1 MPKSSGLIPRHKTG
15 RQEGV
20 ALVIVLAF
28 VVILTGVIIAYF
40 TRSLANR
47 QISNSSANQT
57 KVALFAQGASDTI
70 IANLQEEIV
79 LSSSTTALT
88 PATSGTLYT
97 PLTPVSMLPQVS
109 GSSNGTPFPPNLL
122 KISTSTVPFFA
133 ANANN
138 NASVSIP
145 SGGQSNATKVA
156 TTTPSLNGRSVS
168 LARWNAGYL
177 LPLASSTDSTPIT
190 ATTPSQNGAGNNSG
204 EFVTPDW
211 VLVARDGSNPAPS
224 IVTSSNTWSATN
236 TGTVIGRYAYA
247 VYNEGGLLDVNVAG
261 YPSTTNTNNQSSY
274 KPVLSYADLTQVGL
288 TQPQVDQLV
297 AWRNYASAQ
306 TPGPSYQ
313 NPEFNGTNNGLGTA
327 YYNFVTS
334 NPSGFLTVSST
345 NLNNNGEMESTSSA
359 QGSSDRMFGSRQEL
373 ISFMQKGLNP
383 ALTGTGL
390 GILNYLTTFT
400 RGLAQPSFA
409 PDPKRPKVIAGYTA
423 NANNG
428 GNSAF
433 GLDDQI
439 NPSFLTVRVSG
450 TGFLRNDGST
460 AVPGEP
466 LVKTRFALSKLA
478 WITYLGPSA
487 NRVIPTTNPGVTNVN
502 YDMWQL
508 VNTYGVPA
516 SYLLQGT
523 KTNIQKY
530 FGLVWQP
537 DTAPA
542 GRSGGGAPNSF
553 HDGEYKWF
561 YSGHNESGQSPSGT
575 TPADEANISGTS
587 GSISRLADIAS
598 TTGTS
603 AREPDFF
610 ELLKAAVAVGS
621 KAKGSMSLSA
631 ILSAYK
637 NDTLHPY
644 AYQLKRDTNLDYAII
659 QLGANIIDQAKVDG
673 YSTRIVFN
681 DGVFV
686 HEFRGVENLPYIY
699 RVNSGTLKLRMEG
712 TILTSASNDEE
723 DSPPAATLKDTGVG
737 LVMEIPTVWNP
748 HDENAPLGAPAP
760 AGPSAATIAA
770 SGSNFRLIA
779 DSIDPDDLVAVST
792 ANPTNYTQFYGAGYE
807 NQDSSIANSTA
818 AAAANTYTTGPN
830 GAGAP
835 ITPALGAAAAAP
847 PSGQY
852 TLNPS
857 DASLYFVVPN
867 QLLFREPTPLA
878 MAGLP
883 ANSNLQMG
891 APLAEFTQIQNSAGK
906 AAYTASKGF
915 LSDGINPLNLPSG
928 GLGKSQSYVGICGA
942 LYPIEWPG
950 PKVTSGTAGIYQS
963 ANAGFNYFGGGV
975 GGQYI
980 TYRLQYRDPNTSS
993 AAYSGSPTVDSGGA
1007 SEWETYDEKYN
1018 FWDCLFLG
1026 TPFGSTP
1033 GNLTDSADGAQGG
1046 DWEGYVDP
1054 RTSRFA
1060 GINGVDFEGP
1070 VQTPGGTGVAQEW
1083 ADQSNGISVTDR
1095 PDFNAGF
1102 PITNDRTVN
1111 GSVMGGQY
1119 VPLQATGWTFGE
1131 PYFHLG
1137 LLSQNSPTVK
1147 DNGVRFTGDSGKL
1160 SVGVQTPGT
1169 YYADPDGVVRGAMGV
1184 YNLVASAN
1192 NTAGLPLTTA
1202 YNSNNNPMSSGN
1214 PNAGPPKVNGNYQGQ
1229 SRPYM
1234 LHRPFRSVGEL
1245 GYVFSGTPWKN
1256 IDFFTPES
1264 GDAALLDVFTAYETP
1279 AQTTNSN
1286 PLVAG
1291 VVNLNTQQPLVL
1303 QAILAGASVDEAQ
1316 SSGTASTN
1324 FPAFSLSKQQ
1334 WNNILPSGANGNT
1347 VLANVAN
1354 NQMDEVPAQ
1363 NVSELVG
1370 RWVASS
1376 GTYSGLSGDLTNT
1389 YASFPSL
1396 SGSSLE
1402 TMQNVDRFREAF
1414 IRPLAA
1420 VGNTRVWN
1428 LMIDVIAQTGRY
1440 PQGTSDPRYFVVDGE
1455 QRYWVH
1461 VAIDRFTG
1469 QVLDKQ
1475 VEVVKE

>member
-1 MPKSSGLIPRHKTG
+1 
-15 RQEGV
+15 
-20 ALVIVLAF
+20 
-28 VVILTGVIIAYF
+28 
-40 TRSLANR
+40 
-47 QISNSSANQT
+47 
-57 KVALFAQGASDTI
+57 
-70 IANLQEEIV
+70 
-79 LSSSTTALT
+79 
-88 PATSGTLYT
+88 
-97 PLTPVSMLPQVS
+97 
-109 GSSNGTPFPPNLL
+109 
-122 KISTSTVPFFA
+122 
-133 ANANN
+133 
-138 NASVSIP
+138 
-145 SGGQSNATKVA
+145 
-156 TTTPSLNGRSVS
+156 
-168 LARWNAGYL
+168 
-177 LPLASSTDSTPIT
+177 
-190 ATTPSQNGAGNNSG
+190 
-204 EFVTPDW
+204 
-211 VLVARDGSNPAPS
+211 
-224 IVTSSNTWSATN
+224 
-236 TGTVIGRYAYA
+236 
-247 VYNEGGLLDVNVAG
+247 
-261 YPSTTNTNNQSSY
+261 
-274 KPVLSYADLTQVGL
+274 
-288 TQPQVDQLV
+288 
-297 AWRNYASAQ
+297 
-306 TPGPSYQ
+306 
-313 NPEFNGTNNGLGTA
+313 
-327 YYNFVTS
+327 
-334 NPSGFLTVSST
+334 
-345 NLNNNGEMESTSSA
+345 
-359 QGSSDRMFGSRQEL
+359 
-373 ISFMQKGLNP
+373 
-383 ALTGTGL
+383 
-390 GILNYLTTFT
+390 
-400 RGLAQPSFA
+400 
-409 PDPKRPKVIAGYTA
+409 
-423 NANNG
+423 
-428 GNSAF
+428 
-433 GLDDQI
+433 
-439 NPSFLTVRVSG
+439 
-450 TGFLRNDGST
+450 
-460 AVPGEP
+460 
-466 LVKTRFALSKLA
+466 
-478 WITYLGPSA
+478 
-487 NRVIPTTNPGVTNVN
+487 
-502 YDMWQL
+502 
-508 VNTYGVPA
+508 
-516 SYLLQGT
+516 
-523 KTNIQKY
+523 
-530 FGLVWQP
+530 
-537 DTAPA
+537 
-542 GRSGGGAPNSF
+542 
-553 HDGEYKWF
+553 
-561 YSGHNESGQSPSGT
+561 
-575 TPADEANISGTS
+575 
-587 GSISRLADIAS
+587 
-598 TTGTS
+598 
-603 AREPDFF
+603 
-610 ELLKAAVAVGS
+610 
-621 KAKGSMSLSA
+621 
-631 ILSAYK
+631 
-637 NDTLHPY
+637 
-644 AYQLKRDTNLDYAII
+644 
-659 QLGANIIDQAKVDG
+659 
-673 YSTRIVFN
+673 
-681 DGVFV
+681 
-686 HEFRGVENLPYIY
+686 
-699 RVNSGTLKLRMEG
+699 
-712 TILTSASNDEE
+712 
-723 DSPPAATLKDTGVG
+723 
-737 LVMEIPTVWNP
+737 
-748 HDENAPLGAPAP
+748 
-760 AGPSAATIAA
+760 
-770 SGSNFRLIA
+770 
-779 DSIDPDDLVAVST
+779 
-792 ANPTNYTQFYGAGYE
+792 
-807 NQDSSIANSTA
+807 
-818 AAAANTYTTGPN
+818 
-830 GAGAP
+830 
-835 ITPALGAAAAAP
+835 
-847 PSGQY
+847 
-852 TLNPS
+852 
-857 DASLYFVVPN
+857 
-867 QLLFREPTPLA
+867 
-878 MAGLP
+878 
-883 ANSNLQMG
+883 MG

-980 TYRLQYRDPNTSS
+980 TYRLQYRDPNPQDP
-993 AAYSGSPTVDSGGA
+993 AGS
-1007 SEWETYDEKYN
+1007 WETYDEKYN

-1102 PITNDRTVN
+1102 PITNDRTLN

-1147 DNGVRFTGDSGKL
+1147 DNGVRFTGDIGKL

-1184 YNLVASAN
+1184 YNLVASAT

-1214 PNAGPPKVNGNYQGQ
+1214 PNVGPPKVNGNYQGQ

-1402 TMQNVDRFREAF
+1402 TMQNVDRFRESF
-1414 IRPLAA
+1414 IRPLAS

-1428 LMIDVIAQTGRY
+1428 LMIDL
-1440 PQGTSDPRYFVVDGE
+1440 VVQNGQYNSNATTLDNFTVSGE

-1461 VAIDRFTG
+1461 EAIDRYTG
-1469 QVLDKQ
+1469 QILDQ
-1475 VEVVKE
+1475 NVESVGPGPDSLSLTASTIPEGMAAGTTVGTLGAFELSGVGHYRYALVSGSDDDASFAINGNALNSAGVFNYLAKSTYNLLVKVTDQNGLTYTEPLTVTVQPAPYTEWKIENFGGSASDASVAGDLADAQNDGLPNLLKYALGKSPNAPATTGITVKSDGTTLTMYYTRASAATDVTVDAAVTTDPTNAAGWSSSGVTQTMLTDNGTIQQWQATAPENAANALFMRLTVTHPAP